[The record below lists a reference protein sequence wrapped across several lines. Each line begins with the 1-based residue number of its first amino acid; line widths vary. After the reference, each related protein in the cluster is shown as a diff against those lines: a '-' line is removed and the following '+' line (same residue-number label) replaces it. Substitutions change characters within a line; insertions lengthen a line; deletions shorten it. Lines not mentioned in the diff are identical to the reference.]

1 MAPKTPSLRR
11 HTIKLLLFD
20 ALLCLHL
27 RKNTPMDDHQG
38 EAGQKGHK
46 KDKLNVAPGELE
58 SMLFFQF
65 FDIIYVIYVI
75 YITVIQ

>member
-1 MAPKTPSLRR
+1 
-11 HTIKLLLFD
+11 
-20 ALLCLHL
+20 
-27 RKNTPMDDHQG
+27 MDDHQG
-38 EAGQKGHK
+38 EAGKKGHK

>member
-1 MAPKTPSLRR
+1 
-11 HTIKLLLFD
+11 
-20 ALLCLHL
+20 
-27 RKNTPMDDHQG
+27 MDDHQG
-38 EAGQKGHK
+38 EAGKKGHK
-46 KDKLNVAPGELE
+46 KDKLNVAAGELE